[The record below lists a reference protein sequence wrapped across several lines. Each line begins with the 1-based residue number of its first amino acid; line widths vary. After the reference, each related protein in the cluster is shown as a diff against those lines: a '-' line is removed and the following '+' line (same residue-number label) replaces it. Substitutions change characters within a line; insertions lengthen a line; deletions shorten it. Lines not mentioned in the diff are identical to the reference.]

1 MTLGEARALVR
12 LYINEPKAAHWTDAQ
27 LDTLIKLSNIDV
39 FHQLIAQ
46 SPDSFVAVSQVE
58 IPANSGFIDF
68 ASGAFNYSASLKNG
82 YFTRILGIAT
92 ANAKYVPATNTNFSG
107 APGTATSPIPPVT
120 RITDLYQ
127 FGNVQDNASLG
138 VNNSRPQT
146 WKAVNNSNIY
156 LYPHPQQVTWLWVWF
171 IPALRQP
178 TTDNSALLTAGD
190 ATGSGWSVVNNVAAF
205 DELVPLLAAVKA
217 KATVGDQDDGLAGIY
232 RSRVDTMKQVLAS
245 SLQNMTPQTI
255 MGNNIGR

>member
-39 FHQLIAQ
+39 FHQLVAQ
-46 SPDSFVAVSQVE
+46 SPDSFTAVNQVE
-58 IPANSGFIDF
+58 IPAN
-68 ASGAFNYSASLKNG
+68 ASGIDLGNAPLFYSNTLKNG
-82 YFTRILGIAT
+82 FFTRILGVAT
-92 ANAKYVPATNTNFSG
+92 ANAKANPSTGVNFAG

-127 FGNVQDNASLG
+127 FGNGQDNASMG
-138 VNNSRPQT
+138 VNNSRPLT
-146 WKAVNNSNIY
+146 WKAINNTTLY
-156 LYPHPQQVTWLWVWF
+156 FYPHPQQVTWLWVWY
-171 IPALRQP
+171 IPSIQQP
-178 TTDNSALLTAGD
+178 TSDTGVLLRAGSTFGTA
-190 ATGSGWSVVNNVAAF
+190 WNMINNVEVF

-217 KATVGDQDDGLAGIY
+217 KASVGDQDDGLAGIY

>member
-46 SPDSFVAVSQVE
+46 SPDSFVAFSQIE
-58 IPANSGFIDF
+58 IPAQTGAIDF
-68 ASGAFNYSASLKNG
+68 ASAPLNYSASLKNG
-82 YFTRILGIAT
+82 FFTRILGIAT
-92 ANAKYVPATNTNFSG
+92 ANAKYVASTNANFSG

-120 RITDLYQ
+120 RITDLYSI
-127 FGNVQDNASLG
+127 GNVQDNASLG
-138 VNNSRPQT
+138 INNSRPLT
-146 WKAVNNSNIY
+146 WKATNNTLLY
-156 LYPHPQQVTWLWVWF
+156 LYPHPQQVTWLWVWY
-171 IPALRQP
+171 IPGLRQP
-178 TTDNSALLTAGD
+178 TTDNSNLLAAGD
-190 ATGSGWSVVNNVAAF
+190 ATGSGWTVANNIAMF

-217 KATVGDQDDGLAGIY
+217 KASVGDQDDGLAGIY

>member
-39 FHQLIAQ
+39 FHQLVAQ
-46 SPDSFVAVSQVE
+46 SPDSFVAITQVE
-58 IPANSGFIDF
+58 IPANSGFINLADLPYL
-68 ASGAFNYSASLKNG
+68 YSSTFKNG
-82 YFTRILGIAT
+82 FFTRILGVAT
-92 ANAKYVPATNTNFSG
+92 ANAKYTSATTFAGS
-107 APGTATSPIPPVT
+107 PGTATSPIPPVT
-120 RITDLYQ
+120 RITDLYA
-127 FGNVQDNASLG
+127 FGAGQDSVSLG
-138 VNNSRPQT
+138 VNNSRPLT
-146 WKAVNNSNIY
+146 WKAVNNSQLF
-156 LYPHPQQVTWLWVWF
+156 LYPHPPQTTWLWVWF
-171 IPALRQP
+171 IPTLRQP
-178 TTDNSALLTAGD
+178 ILDGDSLLVVGGP
-190 ATGSGWSVVNNVAAF
+190 ATGTFWFVNNNVAMF

-217 KATVGDQDDGLAGIY
+217 KASVGDQDDGLAGIY